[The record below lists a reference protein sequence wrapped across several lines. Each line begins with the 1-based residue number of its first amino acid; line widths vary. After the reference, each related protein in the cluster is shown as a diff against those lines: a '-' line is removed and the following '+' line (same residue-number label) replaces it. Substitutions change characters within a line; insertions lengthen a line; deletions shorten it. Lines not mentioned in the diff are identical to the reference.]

1 MKIRTFFIVWG
12 FASVV
17 FLSGCKTLNV
27 PTLGVGQI
35 GFEPLNSSEYKILG
49 DAEGEATVWHIL
61 GFPFGDIQE
70 YGWLGNAF
78 GSPFGNSGLAYKAA
92 MYKAIDSVPEA
103 DAIILPRSKGMANEF
118 ILFGIHTAT
127 VKGKAIKIL
136 KN

>member
-17 FLSGCKTLNV
+17 FLSGCKTMNV

-61 GFPFGDIQE
+61 GMPFGDTQV
-70 YGWLGNAF
+70 YGWLGNSWRS
-78 GSPFGNSGLAYKAA
+78 GWGEGLAYKAA

-103 DAIILPRSKGMANEF
+103 DAIILPRSKGEANEF
-118 ILFGIHTAT
+118 ILFGVHKTT
-127 VKGKAIKIL
+127 VKGKAIQIL